1 MVLRLAAHRL
11 TAYWRGWLVLALLV
25 GVAGAGTLAA
35 AAGARRTES
44 AYPRFLTWSRASD
57 MLVAP
62 AGRGTSGFD
71 DALAR
76 LPHAAAVA
84 PIVGLNLEPV
94 NARGQLAGDIVV
106 AAPLDRRYGT
116 LVDRSRVLAG
126 RFPLAGR
133 PHEVAIDQHGAAEL
147 HVHVGSYLRLAALP
161 NTPGPVAGGQDHLRT
176 LRVRVVGILVTRASI
191 DPVTDLDKVPHIV
204 ASIGLWHELG
214 PRYEAFDGAEV
225 RLQAG
230 TAAATFG
237 REAEALARQFP
248 GTHGQIYQADE
259 STQAATI
266 ERSIEPAAVALWLFA
281 IVLALTALLVVG
293 QAASRVLASASTDNQ
308 ALAALGA
315 TRSQLTAAG
324 LINVAAAGVLGAVL
338 AVLLAVAVSPL
349 MPIGVAR
356 LAEPDPGL
364 SVDATVLGI
373 GAPVIV
379 VMLLARAAWPA
390 RRFAAARLV
399 AAADAAPLRRSR
411 LADGLA
417 GIGLPVTVSTGVR
430 LALEPG
436 RGRTAVPV
444 RAVLAG
450 TTLSVLAVTGA
461 FTFGANLVHLVQ
473 APRLYG
479 RAWDAAIDLQFGAIT
494 TAKIAALFAADTQ
507 IAGWSFG
514 DHGVISIGHVV
525 VPAIGLARG
534 SGPML
539 SPTLLQGRPPRTASE
554 IVLGHHHAATI
565 RQAGRRV
572 GDRSHRRPPAALS
585 HRRARRLP
593 QLWPGQLYPDR
604 PRPGRRDHRRRA
616 RIAGQFR

>member
-1 MVLRLAAHRL
+1 MGAVRRLAAHRL
-11 TAYWRGWLVLALLV
+11 RARWRAWLVLALLV
-25 GVAGAGTLAA
+25 GVAGGATMAA

-44 AYPRFLTWSRASD
+44 AYPRFLSWSRASD

-62 AGRGTSGFD
+62 AGHGTGGFD

-76 LPHAAAVA
+76 LPHATAVA

-94 NARGQLAGDIVV
+94 NARGRLVGDIVV
-106 AAPLDRRYGT
+106 AAPLDRMYGT
-116 LVDRSRVLAG
+116 LVDRPRILDG
-126 RFPLAGR
+126 RLPQASR
-133 PHEVAIDQHGAAEL
+133 PHEVAIDQHGAALL
-147 HVHVGSYLRLAALP
+147 HVRVGSYLRLAALP
-161 NTPGPVAGGQDHLRT
+161 NTPGPVAGGSQVHLRM

-191 DPVTDLDKVPHIV
+191 DPVTDLDKVPHVV
-204 ASIGLWHELG
+204 ASAGLWHELG
-214 PRYEAFDGAEV
+214 PEYEAFDGAEV

-237 REAEALARQFP
+237 REAQELARRFP
-248 GTHGQIYQADE
+248 STHGQIYQADE
-259 STQAATI
+259 STQAATV
-266 ERSIEPAAVALWLFA
+266 ERSIQPAAVALWLFA
-281 IVLALTALLVVG
+281 LVLALTALLVVG
-293 QAASRVLASASTDNQ
+293 QAASRVLASASADNQ

-315 TRSQLTAAG
+315 TRGQLTAAG
-324 LINVAAAGVLGAVL
+324 LINVAAAGALGAVL

-364 SVDATVLGI
+364 SADATVLGI

-379 VMLLARAAWPA
+379 AMLLARTAWPA
-390 RRFAAARLV
+390 RRLAAARLV

-417 GIGLPVTVSTGVR
+417 GLGLPVSVSTGVR

-479 RAWDAAIDLQFGAIT
+479 RAWDAAVDLQFGAMT
-494 TAKIAALFAADTQ
+494 RARTAALFAADPQ

-514 DHGVISIGHVV
+514 DHGVISIGHHV
-525 VPAIGLARG
+525 VPAIGVAAG
-534 SGPML
+534 SGPEL
-539 SPTLLQGRPPRTASE
+539 SPTLLEGHPPRAGDE
-554 IVLGHHHAATI
+554 IVLGTSTLQ
-565 RQAGRRV
+565 QAGKRV
-572 GDRSHRRPPAALS
+572 GS
-585 HRRARRLP
+585 
-593 QLWPGQLYPDR
+593 G
-604 PRPGRRDHRRRA
+604 
-616 RIAGQFR
+616 